1 MIEVNISK
9 LESFEDKIKNMMNLE
24 LPSLI
29 SDSVPDSFW
38 EKDKDHD
45 VWIRDMTINP
55 TAVYGIPLQVKFE
68 YEQYIVIVNIDF
80 EDEFEH
86 GVSFNVDK
94 VYSTDKPISN
104 SIIYDYVYR
113 HHCYSISQD
122 TLRILND
129 KCWFS
134 FVSNIQILELVSWL
148 VRTSDFFE
156 NKQIIIAKDGV
167 EM

>member
-45 VWIRDMTINP
+45 VWIREMTINP

-113 HHCYSISQD
+113 HHYYSISQD
-122 TLRILND
+122 TLMILND

-148 VRTSDFFE
+148 INFYE